1 MKKKRISLLITLA
14 AALTIAGLWYFWP
27 RSLWDILPY
36 YTQPEEAFTSCSA
49 ILSPFDPGD
58 GLPIQTVEFPLD
70 SPPYDQLKELL
81 DSSSYRRGLSDLF
94 RLGRASDT
102 QVVTLSP
109 YAVSIYFR
117 RGELQWSIDF
127 WGPRAVANSSTGAS
141 RTYHPTGGT
150 TFQQEVVDFIASHAP
165 KPTVM

>member
-36 YTQPEEAFTSCSA
+36 YTQPEEAFTSCYA

-94 RLGRASDT
+94 RLGRPPT
-102 QVVTLSP
+102 
-109 YAVSIYFR
+109 
-117 RGELQWSIDF
+117 
-127 WGPRAVANSSTGAS
+127 PR
-141 RTYHPTGGT
+141 
-150 TFQQEVVDFIASHAP
+150 
-165 KPTVM
+165 

>member
-36 YTQPEEAFTSCSA
+36 YTQPEEAFTSCYA

-70 SPPYDQLKELL
+70 SPTYDQLKELL

-94 RLGRASDT
+94 RLGRALRHPGSHPVPIRRFHLLPSGGAP
-102 QVVTLSP
+102 VV
-109 YAVSIYFR
+109 
-117 RGELQWSIDF
+117 
-127 WGPRAVANSSTGAS
+127 
-141 RTYHPTGGT
+141 H
-150 TFQQEVVDFIASHAP
+150 
-165 KPTVM
+165 